1 MGEYVENWNDL
12 KAGETYVIISKNDGL
27 VYKRVGNPF
36 KENKTLKLISD
47 NPVYEPYTIPT
58 EDVLEVWKAKAYIST
73 EFPQPSPE
81 PSLES
86 LTHMMAQMQKS
97 ISTLKN

>member
-1 MGEYVENWNDL
+1 
-12 KAGETYVIISKNDGL
+12 
-27 VYKRVGNPF
+27 VGNPF

-58 EDVLEVWKAKAYIST
+58 EDVVEVWKANAYIST